1 MNQSLYRYK
10 KRMLILCIMLAVVLM
25 ITGVSYAV
33 FTSYSSQTD
42 ANTLAASCMDL
53 EFNGQNEINLLNTYP
68 ISEGEAL
75 EQTPYTFTI
84 KNKCDNYIEYYV
96 IASVISTTN
105 KVDSKYVKVSLL
117 GDNDL
122 NGTVIN
128 TLESISTP
136 QSLSKYNITENY
148 ILKRGDGISK
158 DELRTFNFRM
168 WLDSSNKDIW
178 TSEDVEGKNYQ
189 VKISVVGTVKTRPKD
204 DLYVAALIDG
214 TESSTFPTTN
224 KYTAT
229 VECTRNGKKIDA
241 NESIT
246 WNGSKWILATAIGD
260 GNVRCNAT
268 FESLAPAPNGWYE
281 AENGTLLA
289 SLRDNNILKMP
300 LTTPGREASAHILN
314 DIESVTV
321 TVSSTYQA
329 YYFTYGTGFENNG
342 GKFNL
347 TGATITSDTYANSY
361 SELIGKYLASSV
373 VPIVG
378 SSTAGTM
385 KTTTDLTDVYYIVSA
400 TQNNFTYK
408 VLSSTKNTTEALLA
422 STPDDYGTSYYFRGA
437 VKNNYLKFANKCWR
451 IARVTGNG
459 SIKLILHNDNTAG
472 VSNPCSSVNNN
483 NTAAFAKLGDDES
496 YKTAFNTG
504 KFDTTYVGF
513 MYGANGASDYAAAH
527 ANTNKSTILT
537 NLETWYTNNLTTYTD
552 KLADTI
558 WCNDKSTF
566 TTFTSGSKYGTG
578 LGYAD
583 NKTGYGTFNRIYGG
597 GASYASPSLICP
609 NDNNGGKLSKFTVSD
624 TSNGNGK
631 LTYKIGLLTAD
642 EIAFAGAMTG
652 VHNQSTY
659 LQENSAGAF
668 WWLLSPFQFD
678 GNSIYIYGVYS
689 GVLGAIE
696 SIVEY
701 GLRPAISL
709 VSTVTISSGTGTSE
723 DPYVVN

>member
-1 MNQSLYRYK
+1 MNHSLYRYK

-33 FTSYSSQTD
+33 FTNYSSQTD

-158 DELRTFNFRM
+158 EESRTFNFRM

-178 TSEDVEGKNYQ
+178 TREDIEGKDYQ

-214 TESSTFPTTN
+214 VESSTFPTTD
-224 KYTAT
+224 KYTAS

-246 WNGSKWILATAIGD
+246 WNGTKWILTTAISD

-268 FESLAPAPNGWYE
+268 FETKKPTLAEAILANNEVKTPITAP
-281 AENGTLLA
+281 
-289 SLRDNNILKMP
+289 
-300 LTTPGREASAHILN
+300 
-314 DIESVTV
+314 
-321 TVSSTYQA
+321 
-329 YYFTYGTGFENNG
+329 
-342 GKFNL
+342 GK
-347 TGATITSDTYANSY
+347 
-361 SELIGKYLASSV
+361 EV
-373 VPIVG
+373 
-378 SSTAGTM
+378 STA
-385 KTTTDLTDVYYIVSA
+385 S
-400 TQNNFTYK
+400 
-408 VLSSTKNTTEALLA
+408 EALLA

-437 VKNNYLKFANKCWR
+437 VKNNYVEFANKCWR
-451 IARVTGNG
+451 IVRVGGDG
-459 SIKLILHNDNTAG
+459 SVKLILHNDNTAKAA
-472 VSNPCSSVNNN
+472 NPCNSANNST
-483 NTAAFAKLGDDES
+483 TAAFARYSGET
-496 YKTAFNTG
+496 YKSAFNTNYN
-504 KFDTTYVGF
+504 DNAYVGF
-513 MYGANGASDYAAAH
+513 KYGTVGAGDYALTH

-537 NLETWYTNNLTTYTD
+537 NLEAWYEKNNLKNYE
-552 KLADTI
+552 KVIADTV
-558 WCNDKSTF
+558 WCNDKTNVTD
-566 TTFTSGSKYGTG
+566 TTFNPYNYSNVNG
-578 LGYAD
+578 LGYAK
-583 NKTGYGTFNRIYGG
+583 NVTYYGATQRLVGTSGSAGGTG
-597 GASYASPSLICP
+597 PSLKC
-609 NDNNGGKLSKFTVSD
+609 NGELSKINSKV
-624 TSNGNGK
+624 
-631 LTYKIGLLTAD
+631 GLITAD
-642 EIAFAGAMTG
+642 ELALAGYAYGLQNST
-652 VHNQSTY
+652 TY
-659 LQENSAGAF
+659 LQENATDTYWWSLSPYFFYGAGASVWYVIGSNGYF
-668 WWLLSPFQFD
+668 GGNYVFLTYGVRPSISLKSTTNVTGNGTSDSPF
-678 GNSIYIYGVYS
+678 I
-689 GVLGAIE
+689 
-696 SIVEY
+696 
-701 GLRPAISL
+701 IS
-709 VSTVTISSGTGTSE
+709 T
-723 DPYVVN
+723 